1 MRNFLL
7 IKTTLPGILLAICA
21 LFLTPE
27 TASAQWRVG
36 ASAGADYNWYSIN
49 VNYQTDY
56 RYDGAW
62 GWSGAVFGQYNFMEW
77 LGLRAELEAME
88 RNYRFYRTGEMEQTN
103 YITHNTYLQLPIM
116 AQFSFGPSVFR
127 GEKTSGLRGFVNL
140 GVYAG
145 YWLASKQ
152 KGTFYE
158 TLQDDV
164 INLNDAYVFQSE
176 KDQRAD
182 FGLAG
187 GLGLEY
193 RFSEHWA
200 AHLEGRCYYSFV
212 STVKQYMRVKDYRYN
227 TTLGLQAGF
236 SYIF

>member
-77 LGLRAELEAME
+77 LGLRAELEAILDLIE
-88 RNYRFYRTGEMEQTN
+88 NDILPNQETQNEKKDETN
-103 YITHNTYLQLPIM
+103 
-116 AQFSFGPSVFR
+116 V
-127 GEKTSGLRGFVNL
+127 
-140 GVYAG
+140 
-145 YWLASKQ
+145 
-152 KGTFYE
+152 
-158 TLQDDV
+158 D
-164 INLNDAYVFQSE
+164 
-176 KDQRAD
+176 
-182 FGLAG
+182 
-187 GLGLEY
+187 
-193 RFSEHWA
+193 
-200 AHLEGRCYYSFV
+200 
-212 STVKQYMRVKDYRYN
+212 
-227 TTLGLQAGF
+227 
-236 SYIF
+236 